1 MNRRRLMLGEDRW
14 AKEPLVIFDLSSGP
28 VFGNV
33 KMNGAYFLPI
43 PVFPDKPVSPDKKD
57 NTFYG
62 GNGYYSLGHQD
73 SIFLEDVTKYRKFV
87 VTAKWKKIPEE
98 ETATIGFLNKKEDG
112 EFGSTFGLHMD
123 VRPSSSQ
130 RTYTFDIKN
139 LEGLQKF
146 SMRCNYVFID
156 DEGDSSYSTFQIIK
170 MVLE

>member
-14 AKEPLVIFDLSSGP
+14 AKEPLVVFDLSYGP

-33 KMNGAYFLPI
+33 KMNGAYFLSAPI
-43 PVFPDKPVSPDKKD
+43 FPDKKN

-62 GNGYYSLGHQD
+62 GNGYYSLEHQD

-87 VTAKWKKIPEE
+87 VTGKWERIPSEG
-98 ETATIGFLNKKEDG
+98 TASIGFMKKENGDK
-112 EFGSTFGLHMD
+112 FGGSYEI
-123 VRPSSSQ
+123 VKNVCPSSSQ
-130 RTYTFDIKN
+130 STYTFDIKN

-146 SMRCNYVFID
+146 RMECNFVFSD
-156 DEGDSSYSTFQIIK
+156 DGHSTFQIIK

>member
-28 VFGNV
+28 VFDYV
-33 KMNGAYFLPI
+33 KMNGAYFLPAPI
-43 PVFPDKPVSPDKKD
+43 FPDEKR

-62 GNGYYSLGHQD
+62 GSGYYSLGHKD
-73 SIFLEDVTKYRKFV
+73 SLFLEDVTKYRKLV
-87 VTAKWKKIPEE
+87 VTAKWYRIPSE
-98 ETATIGFLNKKEDG
+98 ETATIGFLNKKENGD
-112 EFGSTFGLHMD
+112 FGSTFELHMD
-123 VRPSSSQ
+123 VRPSSSI
-130 RTYTFDIKN
+130 RNYTFDIKN

-156 DEGDSSYSTFQIIK
+156 DEGNSSYSTFRITK